1 MKPKTVTLNK
11 AAVLSNNSL
20 KKGVVI
26 DTSKVANYERRRKK
40 VKKSKRR
47 KAE

>member
-1 MKPKTVTLNK
+1 MKPKTVSLNK

-26 DTSKVANYERRRKK
+26 DTSKVDNYERRRKK
-40 VKKSKRR
+40 AKKGRRLKSK
-47 KAE
+47 